1 MNRLT
6 GFDAPSLHTTYVDK
20 PMRGHGLM
28 QAIARV
34 NSVFQAVTEL
44 SHAVVGDKSK
54 PVEERRFALRFL
66 LHCVQDM
73 HQPCHVGEN
82 HDKGGN
88 LTRIRWFDRGSN
100 IHSVW
105 DSGIIER
112 AGKSED
118 FWLADLAE
126 LDTAENR
133 KAWMAGAVEEWDTE
147 SLLAARAAYVVPGTE
162 ARIK

>member
-1 MNRLT
+1 MC
-6 GFDAPSLHTTYVDK
+6 
-20 PMRGHGLM
+20 
-28 QAIARV
+28 
-34 NSVFQAVTEL
+34 FQAVTEL

-54 PVEERRFALRFL
+54 PVEDAGSRCGSYV
-66 LHCVQDM
+66 HCVQDM

-88 LTRIRWFDRGSN
+88 LTRIRGSTAVPT
-100 IHSVW
+100 STAF
-105 DSGIIER
+105 GIPASSN

-133 KAWMAGAVEEWDTE
+133 KAWMAVAVEEWDTE
-147 SLLAARAAYVVPGTE
+147 SLLRPGAAYVVPGTE
-162 ARIK
+162 GNQVRPEAIAGSTFVAILRRAPAALPSWIAAGGGAQ